1 MKKSKNL
8 ESIYKHLEEKALDYD
23 ENYEISR
30 IFIKYRDECQYVDE
44 IEKIKWEID
53 SLNIVVKDGE
63 IKSKQ
68 AYPDETGNIIGY
80 PSFEDIN
87 EGIYD
92 YIEERHNLTNNP
104 LLRAQYACILWNSPK
119 KHSKY
124 AKVAIESY
132 IELAEICEK
141 KDEKYP
147 EKHYGLKVIRMIK
160 NAFYLAYNVKHDVET
175 IKKKIKKMI
184 ESYNADSSSLFVLRK
199 NFIELM
205 LKEKKVFRN
214 DDLKKYVKLLW
225 TYSEELKKKHR
236 YHNAISLLELGET
249 LSNRVNN
256 EQYNWIKKI
265 AETYE
270 QLMINAEKNNN
281 PTAVIFCQ
289 SALEKYQIINEEK
302 KTEELYKKYEELKNA
317 MPLFEVRTD
326 IDLTEDIKKFK
337 KAAKD
342 FVKNKPEEMIKILMI
357 DDNLLPKYD
366 DMKKKAEDDAKRFIS
381 QTFFNTEILDQY
393 GHSAQHFSNEY
404 EKEYFN
410 ILRNYSMDLQLTYNY
425 LIFFFLYE
433 SIKEDK
439 FNYDILMNF
448 LLENTWYGKTL
459 EKNLPKGKKIEY
471 NWINLLAPAL
481 YDYFE
486 KMKIFIANKTYYPNL
501 VLCIDSLVFK
511 IEGLLRD
518 MFRYGGGVTFY
529 RTEDKEGRSLIREK
543 DINALLYD
551 DTIKNLFNKND
562 LLLFRFLLIEKA
574 GYNLR
579 NKVAH
584 SLMTFK
590 DYNIEYMNLLIL
602 VILKIGKYD
611 FETRL

>member
-1 MKKSKNL
+1 MMKS
-8 ESIYKHLEEKALDYD
+8 
-23 ENYEISR
+23 
-30 IFIKYRDECQYVDE
+30 
-44 IEKIKWEID
+44 
-53 SLNIVVKDGE
+53 
-63 IKSKQ
+63 
-68 AYPDETGNIIGY
+68 
-80 PSFEDIN
+80 
-87 EGIYD
+87 
-92 YIEERHNLTNNP
+92 
-104 LLRAQYACILWNSPK
+104 
-119 KHSKY
+119 
-124 AKVAIESY
+124 
-132 IELAEICEK
+132 
-141 KDEKYP
+141 
-147 EKHYGLKVIRMIK
+147 
-160 NAFYLAYNVKHDVET
+160 AFYLAYNVKHDVET

-205 LKEKKVFRN
+205 LKEKRVFRN
-214 DDLKKYVKLLW
+214 DDLKKFVKLLW
-225 TYSEELKKKHR
+225 TYSEELKKKHK

-256 EQYNWIKKI
+256 DQYNWIKKI

-270 QLMINAEKNNN
+270 QLMINAGKNNN
-281 PTAVIFCQ
+281 PTVVVFCQ
-289 SALEKYQIINEEK
+289 SAIEKYQIINEGEK
-302 KTEELYKKYEELKNA
+302 IEELYKKYDELKNA
-317 MPLFEVRTD
+317 MPLFEVGTD

-342 FVKNKPEEMIKILMI
+342 FIKNKPEEMIKILII

-366 DMKKKAEDDAKRFIS
+366 DMKKRAKDDAKKFIS
-381 QTFFNTEILDQY
+381 QTFFSTEILDQY
-393 GHSAQHFSNEY
+393 GHSAQHFSNKY

-410 ILRNYSMDLQLTYNY
+410 ILRNYSMDLQLAYNY
-425 LIFFFLYE
+425 LIFFLLYE

-439 FNYDILMNF
+439 LNYDILLNF

-459 EKNLPKGKKIEY
+459 EKNLPNGKKVEY

-486 KMKIFIANKTYYPNL
+486 RMKIFIANKTYYPNF
-501 VLCIDSLVFK
+501 VLCIDSLVIK

-518 MFRYGGGVTFY
+518 MCHYGGGVTFY
-529 RTEDKEGRSLIREK
+529 RSLIREK
-543 DINALLYD
+543 DINVLLYD
-551 DTIKNLFNKND
+551 DTIKDLFNKND

-590 DYNIEYMNLLIL
+590 DYHIEYINLLIL

-611 FETRL
+611 FDT